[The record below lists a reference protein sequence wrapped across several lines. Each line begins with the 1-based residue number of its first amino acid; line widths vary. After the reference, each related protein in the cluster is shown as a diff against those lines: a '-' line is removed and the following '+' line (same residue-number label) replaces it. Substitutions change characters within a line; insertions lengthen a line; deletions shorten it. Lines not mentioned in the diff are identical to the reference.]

1 MPLDTAL
8 IASVRLILDD
18 PEYDVTW
25 QDRRTGWRDAGGHVS
40 ILPLSVLPR
49 GVDEKRVDAT
59 TGQERIYGVRN
70 VRVQV
75 TCETDDQ
82 DPGSDAMDLAETL
95 AAGFHRTDVEAL
107 LDAADLGGVVC
118 QPRRVV
124 NYPDKHGDQRS
135 AAVFEVWL
143 NTHRTHLGAILDTVG
158 SVEYGGEVADET
170 GAVALVVGPTTV
182 FEDD

>member
-18 PEYDVTW
+18 ETYDVTW

-40 ILPLSVLPR
+40 ILPLSVLRR
-49 GVDEKRVDAT
+49 GVDERRVDAD
-59 TGQERIYGVRN
+59 GQERIYGVRN

-82 DPGSDAMDLAETL
+82 DVGADAMDLAETL

-107 LDAADLGGVVC
+107 LDAADLGGVAV
-118 QPRRVV
+118 QPTRIV
-124 NYPDKHGDQRS
+124 NYPDAHGDQRS

-143 NTHRTHLGAILDTVG
+143 NTHRTHLGAVLDTIG
-158 SVEYGGEVADET
+158 SVEYEGEVTDAT
-170 GAVALVVGPTTV
+170 GAVALTVGPVMVT
-182 FEDD
+182 EDD